1 MENKYINME
10 DIKEVTKDVR
20 FSNIQE
26 NKEIIDR
33 KSLEQDIIK
42 E

>member
-26 NKEIIDR
+26 NQQIIDR
-33 KSLEQDIIK
+33 KSLEQDMIK